1 MTWNLDGGN
10 KMSKGRNSIITYSLA
25 LFISFSTFLS
35 LPAYTQQEPLLVP
48 LTDVSTNKL
57 PYIVASEEGI
67 FDKYGLS
74 IQLYMT
80 PHAAEK
86 GAGDGMTPNPE
97 YVDNPDTERL
107 LSTGGGVGLVM
118 GRVNRGG
125 DRVIIG
131 TTGNKVSWW
140 IYAREGINKVE
151 DLKGKLI
158 SATGSDTS
166 CTGGLVHVL
175 AKRMGWVVGKDIT
188 LIENHEHR
196 VDKMLDG
203 IYDAVV
209 VAELPDVYARN
220 LGLKPLITLS
230 DWDLPYVC
238 SGISASKSWMET
250 GNNREMAKRFL
261 MATIEAIA
269 IMKKRPE
276 TVYHALEKW
285 YGVTDSKVQK
295 QMYAHV
301 SDLPTKPYP
310 GVGGIKLIMDTYD
323 SPKMNNYMAEDFY
336 DDSLMR
342 EIDESGFIDALY
354 K

>member
-1 MTWNLDGGN
+1 MFINNMNYYMMRHTCLMLVLLFSSAGINAQQGN
-10 KMSKGRNSIITYSLA
+10 
-25 LFISFSTFLS
+25 
-35 LPAYTQQEPLLVP
+35 EPLLVP

-57 PYIVASEEGI
+57 PYIVAEEEGI
-67 FDKYGLS
+67 FDKYGLN

-97 YVDNPDTERL
+97 YIDNPDTDRL
-107 LSTGGGVGLVM
+107 LSTGGGVGQVM
-118 GRVNRGG
+118 RRVTQGG
-125 DRVIIG
+125 DRIILG
-131 TTGNKVSWW
+131 TTGNRISWW
-140 IYAREGINKVE
+140 IYAREGIESAE

-158 SATGSDTS
+158 SATGSNTS
-166 CTGGLVHVL
+166 CTGGIVHVL

-196 VDKMLDG
+196 VDKMLEG

-220 LGLKPLITLS
+220 LGLTPLINLS

-238 SGISASKSWMET
+238 SGISASRAWLET
-250 GNNREMAKRFL
+250 GNNREMARRFL

-269 IMKKRPE
+269 IMKQRPE
-276 TVYHALEKW
+276 AVYHALEKW
-285 YGVTDSKVQK
+285 YGVTDPIIQR
-295 QMYAHV
+295 QMYAYID
-301 SDLPTKPYP
+301 DLPRKPYP
-310 GVGGIKLIMDTYD
+310 GIEGIRLIMETYD
-323 SPKMNNYMAEDFY
+323 TTPGMENFTAEDFY

-354 K
+354 Q